1 MNLLTT
7 YLVGIQIVILI
18 FHDTDTTKCHV
29 AGGCRWVQG
38 FGFSSLTPLFHRQ
51 YDFPGRLHS
60 MAGTAGKQH
69 LEICASSIFSFS
81 SLLPFPPCTSF
92 FSQSIA
98 YWTLVFQPTFLH
110 FSFFLNNVH
119 LTHISTSVPMPL
131 SPSGLMPDPMTP
143 SQRVNQW
150 PDWRKNKEQGSNHFQ
165 FIPIMLVW
173 QRAVP
178 NIPHRLKA
186 VRPNWKRARRGSH
199 V

>member
-1 MNLLTT
+1 MP
-7 YLVGIQIVILI
+7 
-18 FHDTDTTKCHV
+18 C
-29 AGGCRWVQG
+29 CRWLSVSTGVWFLLINTFVSQTIWL
-38 FGFSSLTPLFHRQ
+38 SWQTSLH
-51 YDFPGRLHS
+51 GRDRRKAASWDL
-60 MAGTAGKQH
+60 
-69 LEICASSIFSFS
+69 CSSIFSFS

-110 FSFFLNNVH
+110 FFFFLNNVH